1 MSRRAVL
8 TLLGACWPLA
18 LAGQNAVNSSQR
30 AESLWLSGR
39 PWHAAE
45 TLLDAAARSPRQ
57 DPAFIVQGARA
68 ELQARRY
75 DRARSLLIGQ
85 PWLQDYGHGQALALL
100 GEAEWR
106 LGQVDLAAAHFVAA
120 RERAGDKGAAAALLA
135 VHAALAF
142 EAAHLPDSA
151 ARYYAAARGGTLG
164 SIDTWL
170 RLRAARVQRDTLVA
184 WRLLAGLPPTAG
196 REVEAARAATLLLVG
211 DSSAARS
218 AFDEAGKSLIAARL
232 ALATGDSATARAEL
246 YQLFSRAP
254 QSDDAA
260 AGVPLAHG
268 PLPPRIAAERVALA
282 RVVRGHG
289 DPDEA
294 RRLVTRALADGDS
307 SGETLVLAGELLTTA
322 GRYVDAAAAYQAA
335 ARDTAAAA
343 LALYR
348 RGRVLVRLGD
358 PGAQQALVG
367 FAETYRADT
376 AAPTALYLVGD
387 FLIDHGDSSGGER
400 WLGELLRRYPA
411 DSRASLARFRL
422 AAIALHAG
430 TVDSAVQLYNAEIG
444 VGGVQRT
451 AARYWVGRIAQQRG
465 DSAGADSIWRL
476 LAREDSLGYYGVRAR
491 TVSRMAPLTISPDSA
506 RPTPAAD
513 SGLARIDTLLLAGL
527 DTEADLEVRALSG
540 RGFPALDDLLA
551 WSVGLSTRGWGSV
564 GVRLGWTA
572 AQRSGNDARVLRAIF
587 PWPRRGAVE
596 AEAREFGVDPVLF
609 AGLVRQE
616 STFDLEALSRAG
628 ARGLAQLM
636 PVTAAQ
642 AARGLDVTFYPEWLT
657 VPDLNLHLGAS
668 HLGMLLRRYH
678 GRVEAAIAAYNAGIG
693 PIDRW
698 IARPGADDPDQFI
711 EQIPYPETR
720 AYVRSVLRNRAIYRA
735 LYGSASN

>member
-1 MSRRAVL
+1 MRWAVL
-8 TLLGACWPLA
+8 ALCAVLLPLV
-18 LAGQNAVNSSQR
+18 LAGQTFVNPSQR

-68 ELQARRY
+68 ELEARRY

-85 PWLQDYGHGQALALL
+85 PWLQEYGSGQALALL

-106 LGQVDLAAAHFVAA
+106 LGQSELAAAHFVAA
-120 RERAGDKGAAAALLA
+120 RERNNGKGVEAALLA
-135 VHAALAF
+135 VHAAIAF
-142 EAAHLPDSA
+142 EAARLPDSA
-151 ARYYAAARGGTLG
+151 ARYYAAARSGLLG
-164 SIDTWL
+164 SIDAWL
-170 RLRAARVQRDTLVA
+170 RLRAARVQRDTAVA
-184 WRLLAGLPPTAG
+184 WRLLAGAPATAA
-196 REVEAARAATLLLVG
+196 REAVAARAAVLLLAG
-211 DSSAARS
+211 DSSAARA
-218 AFDEAGKSLIAARL
+218 AFHEAGKSLLAAQL
-232 ALATGDSATARAEL
+232 ALAAGDSAAARGEL
-246 YQLFSRAP
+246 YQLFARAP

-268 PLPPRIAAERVALA
+268 PLPPRVSAERVGLA

-307 SGETLVLAGELLTTA
+307 SGETLLLAGELYTAA
-322 GRYVDAAAAYQAA
+322 GRYMDATVAYQAA
-335 ARDTAAAA
+335 ARDSGAAA

-358 PGAQQALVG
+358 PGAPQALVA
-367 FAETYRADT
+367 FADRFPSDT
-376 AAPTALYLVGD
+376 ASPTALYLVGD
-387 FLIDHGDSSGGER
+387 YLLDHRDSSGGQR
-400 WLGELLRRYPA
+400 WLGELMRRYPA

-422 AAIALHAG
+422 AAIAQRAG
-430 TVDSAVQLYNAEIG
+430 AADSAVQLYGAEVG

-451 AARYWVGRIAQQRG
+451 AARYWMGRIAQQRG
-465 DSAGADSIWRL
+465 DSSVADSLWRL

-491 TVSRMAPLTISPDSA
+491 TVAGLAPLKIAADSA
-506 RPTPAAD
+506 RPTLSAD

-540 RGFPALDDLLA
+540 RAFPGLDDLLA
-551 WSVGLSTRGWGSV
+551 WSVGLSARGWGSV

-572 AQRSGNDARVLRAIF
+572 AQRAGNDARVLRAIW

-596 AEAREFGVDPVLF
+596 AEAREFGVDPMLF

-678 GRVEAAIAAYNAGIG
+678 GRVEVAIAAYNAG
-693 PIDRW
+693 PVPVDRW
-698 IARPGADDPDQFI
+698 IARPGAEDADQFI

-720 AYVRSVLRNRAIYRA
+720 SYVRSVLRNRAIYRA